1 MKLKLFMLTALA
13 SVLLFAGCKSEAV
26 EKLEESCSKDMGL
39 IGNEKACR
47 MALMINCGGLVGIN
61 SVKSCVK
68 DMKDEECAGIP
79 SYCISSYS
87 KAFDSKN

>member
-1 MKLKLFMLTALA
+1 
-13 SVLLFAGCKSEAV
+13 
-26 EKLEESCSKDMGL
+26 
-39 IGNEKACR
+39 
-47 MALMINCGGLVGIN
+47 MINCGGLVGIN